1 MLAAARAE
9 LASGQS
15 DAAKGASTKPP
26 HKKRIRNFTA
36 DDRAAH
42 RIFEKKRRELFR
54 ERLNDLARELPALAG
69 KNPSRLSKHD
79 VLDESISRHKL
90 EHATCL
96 DLIDSFRDIIQERD
110 ELLAEVNTWRAT
122 SGIAERQPTAT
133 QLDLEELDRLESK
146 IRGDQSETFSGDTSC
161 SPDLGLA
168 TMNQDLTVGQQQDLP
183 SYSPPIDSSVA
194 VQVAAWDAPD
204 RNEHPKPPQPLVTT
218 IAPTDQLPHSSVL
231 HDPQMEAVEFMQT
244 TQDDQTTII
253 PPQNP
258 LNEVDGSQITGF
270 QLGNQITD
278 SALDEIIPYNS
289 MPDTGSFISL
299 PAWPDGTDFT
309 IPMTSTIDFGAN
321 PLLQEYSF

>member
-15 DAAKGASTKPP
+15 DAATKDASTKPP
-26 HKKRIRNFTA
+26 KKRIRNFTA

-90 EHATCL
+90 EHTTCL
-96 DLIDSFRDIIQERD
+96 DLIDSFRTILQERD

-133 QLDLEELDRLESK
+133 QMDLEELDMLESK

-161 SPDLGLA
+161 SPDLGSA
-168 TMNQDLTVGQQQDLP
+168 VMNRDSSSGHQQDLP
-183 SYSPPIDSSVA
+183 ACSPPITSIVA
-194 VQVAAWDAPD
+194 IQAAPWDALDGSEYPQALGTTV
-204 RNEHPKPPQPLVTT
+204 PPTER
-218 IAPTDQLPHSSVL
+218 LPHSSVL
-231 HDPQMEAVEFMQT
+231 HNPQMEAIEFT
-244 TQDDQTTII
+244 ETQHIPDQIDQATIM

-258 LNEVDGSQITGF
+258 LNQIS
-270 QLGNQITD
+270 GNQLT
-278 SALDEIIPYNS
+278 
-289 MPDTGSFISL
+289 
-299 PAWPDGTDFT
+299 
-309 IPMTSTIDFGAN
+309 
-321 PLLQEYSF
+321 